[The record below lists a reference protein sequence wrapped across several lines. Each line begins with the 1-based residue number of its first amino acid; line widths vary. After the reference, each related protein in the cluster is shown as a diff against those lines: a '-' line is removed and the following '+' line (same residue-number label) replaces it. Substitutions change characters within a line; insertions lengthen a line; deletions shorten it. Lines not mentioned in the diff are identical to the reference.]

1 MLPVAT
7 LLPTLRYTP
16 VLPEPSVLTL
26 LKAVANTIGIASVAM
41 VEQIAVYA
49 DTHHRHA
56 QTERTILHV
65 APHIIHVQMAQI
77 IRHLAIPIRL
87 VPTAPT
93 IPPPATLVLHHW
105 FGMEVVV

>member
-77 IRHLAIPIRL
+77 IRHF
-87 VPTAPT
+87 
-93 IPPPATLVLHHW
+93 VLFHR
-105 FGMEVVV
+105 